1 MEVQMKLQIRLCVLL
16 LATYFLT
23 AVLVS
28 AAPGDVDL
36 SFDAGAIT
44 TQFAPTFVNAI
55 AVQPD
60 GKILV
65 GGFFDSVNGVAR
77 QGLARL
83 NADGSLDTGFVP
95 PFALSAVKAIAVQ
108 PDGKI
113 LVGGSFDLGIVNG
126 YRMIVRL
133 NANGSLD
140 SSFNV
145 IPSQINQDT
154 VFSIAIEPGGNVLIG
169 GSFFFISNTPVNGL
183 ARLSTSGTLI
193 AGLGAIAGL
202 GNSLSGFLL
211 NVKSIALQTDGK
223 IVIGGEFLVSQS
235 VIPNL
240 ARLNP
245 NGTIDPGFNNAGT
258 NAPVS
263 AVAVQIDGKILTA
276 GTFTNINGAFRRIAR
291 LNTDGSVETAFAP
304 NITGGGGIL
313 SMLLQTDG
321 KILIGVFGVISGS
334 TRNGIARLNANGS
347 LDSFYPTP
355 GGVNN
360 AVLAIARQTDGK
372 VLIGGDFTSV
382 AGIARS
388 HLARLLDTPVNSPPD
403 AVYDTA
409 TTNEDSPVVV
419 SVLAND
425 TDPDGNPLT
434 ITSVTQGT
442 NGSVVNNGDGT
453 VTYTPNA
460 NFNGVDS
467 FTYTIS
473 DGSGGADTATVSV
486 AAAAVNDPPF
496 ANSQSVST
504 NEDTPKAITLTATEI
519 DGDPLSYSI
528 VVPPTN
534 GTLTLVAPNLT
545 YMPAPNYN
553 GPDSFTFKTNDGSA
567 DSNIATVSIT
577 VNAVNDPPVAGNNA
591 YTTNE
596 DTTLTVATPGVLG
609 NDIDIDSPTLA
620 AVLATG
626 PMSGTLSLNAN
637 GSFTYTPN
645 ANFNG
650 GDTFTYRAS
659 DGSLT
664 SNLATVNITT
674 NSVNDPPIAI
684 DDAATTERNAFV
696 AVNVLANDT
705 DPEGEAL
712 TVLSL
717 TQPANGTAS
726 LPTLPNGA
734 VRYSPNSNFTGDD
747 FFTYTLRDASG
758 GTSVATVSVT
768 VRPANRTPVAV
779 NDNYVLI
786 GATLTIAAPGV
797 LSNDTD
803 SDGDPLTARLVTAP
817 LLGSLT
823 LNPDGSFTY
832 SPQANFTGC
841 DSFDYYASDGRT
853 SGISNSATVTITS
866 SPAADPLAI
875 FSLFSNRNETEQDLD
890 DTGDL
895 RSREDNG
902 AIKPL
907 ADARDSLTSVPS
919 WSRTA
924 SLSSSRVFHSAT
936 PLRDGKVLVVG
947 GTSNAV
953 RSLFTGRSF
962 LRSAEIYDPQT
973 GMWSRTGDLSS
984 ARGYHTATLLPDG
997 KVLVAGGIGQNGV
1010 LLRTAEVYDPE
1021 TGVWTPTNGNLN
1033 IAHAG
1038 HTATLVPA
1046 TASSPD
1052 GKVLVVAGV
1061 GNNLTPLDSAE
1072 IYDPV
1077 TGLWTRA
1084 SNLLAGRWAH
1094 TATYLPNGKV
1104 LVAGGY
1110 GSGGSFFLN
1119 TGELYDPKMNTWT
1132 RTVGNLNSVRGH
1144 HTATLLRSGS
1154 KVLFAGGLGP
1164 NGILRTTEL
1173 YDPATRTFTQTTGR
1187 LNTGRWLHTAT
1198 LLRSGKVLV
1207 ASGNGDSV
1215 LGLFATNTAELY
1227 DPTIDAWAMTANLTS
1242 GRHSHTATILPN
1254 NKVLATGGMFGGVTL
1269 STAKLYDP
1277 LDSRR
1282 LFSTC
1287 AGVTVTQF
1295 HGEEFHG
1302 NSRIARIENGR
1313 VACMNSETG
1322 ELSECLFSTSGA
1334 SAGLMWVEAIDGQY
1348 AKTGQAIT
1356 QQGAPDGE
1364 WIVAARVNSDGSVP
1378 CVAPPVQSV
1387 VEPMS
1392 YPSRDV
1398 DSRDIDSKG
1407 GPNGGMPNDTIGT
1420 VTPGEELISVCPIED
1435 IGQEYNAAS
1444 GYYSMW
1450 MPILNHAMLEVC
1462 TSSNPHPDDPELTR
1476 TISSCNG
1483 TVYCYRWRGAALND
1497 INGTERDVFT
1507 NYYTGNTSCHVLQNG
1522 GFEVPAAKRPATRS
1536 LPAPGSVNVNTPI
1549 LWRPVNPNVSVAN

>member
-1 MEVQMKLQIRLCVLL
+1 LNDTFNQGLRGKMMKYRGIVQLSFAVILFMAMVFGTSAIVQ
-16 LATYFLT
+16 T
-23 AVLVS
+23 AS
-28 AAPGDVDL
+28 GDVDL
-36 SFDAGAIT
+36 SFDAGA
-44 TQFAPTFVNAI
+44 FAHPTGFPSIRAI

-65 GGFFDSVNGVAR
+65 GGFFESVNGVDR

-83 NADGSLDTGFVP
+83 NVDGSLDTTFVP
-95 PFALSAVKAIAVQ
+95 PLVTPTVTTIALQ

-113 LVGGSFDLGIVNG
+113 LVGGSFNINIANG
-126 YRMIVRL
+126 HRMIVRF
-133 NANGSLD
+133 NADGSLD
-140 SSFNV
+140 LSFNL
-145 IPSQINQDT
+145 IPSQSQDS
-154 VFSIAIEPGGNVLIG
+154 VSSIAIEPDGNILIG
-169 GSFFFISNTPVNGL
+169 GRFFLIGNTQVSGL
-183 ARLSTSGTLI
+183 ARLNPNGTVNT
-193 AGLGAIAGL
+193 GLGAAAGL
-202 GNSLSGFLL
+202 GNSLSAILD
-211 NVKSIALQTDGK
+211 VKSIALQPDGK
-223 IVIGGEFLVSQS
+223 IVIGGEFLVSPS

-240 ARLNP
+240 ARLNS

-276 GTFTNINGAFRRIAR
+276 GTFTNINGAFRRIGR

-321 KILIGVFGVISGS
+321 KILIGGVLGSISGS
-334 TRNGIARLNANGS
+334 VRNGIARLNANGS

-403 AVYDTA
+403 AVNDTA
-409 TTNEDSPVVV
+409 TTNEDTPVVV

-434 ITSVTQGT
+434 ITVVT
-442 NGSVVNNGDGT
+442 NGSNGTVVNNGDGT

-460 NFNGVDS
+460 NFNGADT
-467 FTYTIS
+467 FTYSIS
-473 DGSGGADTATVSV
+473 DGSGGVDTATVSV
-486 AAAAVNDPPF
+486 TVTAVNDPPF

-504 NEDTPKAITLTATEI
+504 NEDTPKAITLTATDI

-528 VVPPTN
+528 IVPPTN
-534 GTLTLVAPNLT
+534 GTLSGAAPNLT
-545 YMPAPNYN
+545 YTPAPNYN
-553 GPDSFTFKTNDGSA
+553 GS
-567 DSNIATVSIT
+567 
-577 VNAVNDPPVAGNNA
+577 
-591 YTTNE
+591 
-596 DTTLTVATPGVLG
+596 
-609 NDIDIDSPTLA
+609 
-620 AVLATG
+620 
-626 PMSGTLSLNAN
+626 
-637 GSFTYTPN
+637 
-645 ANFNG
+645 
-650 GDTFTYRAS
+650 DTFTYRAS

-664 SNLATVNITT
+664 SNLATV
-674 NSVNDPPIAI
+674 
-684 DDAATTERNAFV
+684 
-696 AVNVLANDT
+696 
-705 DPEGEAL
+705 
-712 TVLSL
+712 
-717 TQPANGTAS
+717 
-726 LPTLPNGA
+726 
-734 VRYSPNSNFTGDD
+734 
-747 FFTYTLRDASG
+747 
-758 GTSVATVSVT
+758 SVT
-768 VRPANRTPVAV
+768 VRDNRTPVAI

-803 SDGDPLTARLVTAP
+803 SDGDPLTAHLVTAP
-817 LLGSLT
+817 LSGSLT

-832 SPQANFTGC
+832 SPAANFTGC

-853 SGISNSATVTITS
+853 SGISNNATVTIAS

-924 SLSSSRVFHSAT
+924 SLSSARVFHSAT
-936 PLRDGKVLVVG
+936 PLQDGKVLVVG

-1061 GNNLTPLDSAE
+1061 GNNRTPLDSAE

-1084 SNLLAGRWAH
+1084 SNLAAGRWAH

-1227 DPTIDAWAMTANLTS
+1227 DPTTDAWARTANLTS
-1242 GRHSHTATILPN
+1242 GRYSHTATILPN

-1356 QQGAPDGE
+1356 QQGAPDGG

-1398 DSRDIDSKG
+1398 DSKG
-1407 GPNGGMPNDTIGT
+1407 GPNGGMPNDTTGT
-1420 VTPGEELISVCPIED
+1420 VTPGEELDNECAIED

-1450 MPILNHAMLEVC
+1450 MPILNYATLEVC
-1462 TSSNPHPDDPELTR
+1462 TSSNPHLDNSELTR

-1483 TVYCYRWRGAALND
+1483 TVYCYRWQGAALND

-1507 NYYTGNTSCHVLQNG
+1507 NYSTRNYSCHMLQNG

-1549 LWRPVNPNVSVAN
+1549 LWRPVNPNVRVAN